1 MENVF
6 NRIRNQRLHEKVVS
20 AEEAASWIKN
30 GMTLGLSG
38 FTRAGDAKA
47 VPMALAERA
56 KSEKLK
62 VNVYTGASLGSD
74 IDKLFAEVG
83 LLHKRLPFQ
92 ADPTMRR
99 KINQGEFYFI
109 DQHLSKTSEMVR
121 AQVLEPIDFA
131 IVEAIAI
138 TEDGMIIP
146 TTSVGNSMVFA
157 QHARSII
164 VEINLAQPQSL
175 EGLHDLYEPG
185 KQGERSPIPI
195 SRPDDRIGTLGIP
208 VDMSKV
214 RGIVFTNQTDSP
226 STITAPDKDTE
237 TIARHLIAFLRQEV
251 RAGRLTNRLA
261 PLQSGIG
268 SVSNAVFHGLLQ
280 SEFTDLE
287 VYSEVLQDAV
297 FDLMDA
303 GKVRFASCCSIT
315 LSAPKMEQVFPNL
328 EKYRDR
334 LILRPQELS
343 NHPEVIRR
351 MGLIAINTA
360 LEFDIYGN
368 VNSTHVLG
376 TQMMN
381 GIGGSGDFARNAR
394 ISVFVTKSIAKDGNI
409 SSIVPFVSHV
419 DHTEH
424 DVDVVVTEQGY
435 ADLRGLAPRERAE
448 LIIDRCAHPL
458 YREALLD
465 YYKEALRGEDKLR
478 MCWKRRCRGIPIT
491 SSRERCFRKSCLYKV
506 RKHRL
511 RVCVFFAVGKFPNP
525 YCKRFN
531 NGV

>member
-1 MENVF
+1 MENDF
-6 NRIRNQRLHEKVVS
+6 NRIRNLSLREKVVS
-20 AEEAASWIKN
+20 AEEAASWIKD

-47 VPMALAERA
+47 VPVALAERA
-56 KSEKLK
+56 KNEKLK

-74 IDKLFAEVG
+74 VDKLFAEAG
-83 LLHKRLPFQ
+83 LLRKRLPFQ
-92 ADPTMRR
+92 ADPTMRK

-109 DQHLSKTSEMVR
+109 DQHLSQTSEMVR
-121 AQVLEPIDFA
+121 AQVLDPIDFA

-157 QHARSII
+157 QHAKSII
-164 VEINLAQPQSL
+164 VEINLAQPQLL

-185 KQGERSPIPI
+185 KQGERAPLPLTK
-195 SRPDDRIGTLGIP
+195 PDDRIGSAGIP
-208 VDMSKV
+208 VDISKV
-214 RGIVFTNQTDSP
+214 RGIVFTNQMDSP

-237 TIARHLIAFLRQEV
+237 TIAQHLISFLRQEV
-251 RAGRLTNRLA
+251 REGRLTNRLA

-315 LSAPKMEQVFPNL
+315 LSGKKMEQVFPQL

-334 LILRPQELS
+334 LILRPQEIS

-394 ISVFVTKSIAKDGNI
+394 ISIFVTKSIAKDGNI

-435 ADLRGLAPRERAE
+435 ADLRGLAPRERAK
-448 LIIDRCAHPL
+448 LIIERCVHPL
-458 YREALLD
+458 YREPLMD
-465 YYKEALRGEDKLR
+465 YFQEALTRGGQTPHVLEKALSWHINYAQTGT
-478 MCWKRRCRGIPIT
+478 MLQKVLQRG
-491 SSRERCFRKSCLYKV
+491 
-506 RKHRL
+506 
-511 RVCVFFAVGKFPNP
+511 
-525 YCKRFN
+525 
-531 NGV
+531 